1 MGMRVKQLSQL
12 RNRIVVITGATSGIG
27 AVTAAKLAE
36 AGAVPIIT
44 GRSASK
50 LAAMRGRVS
59 GRCGFYELDVTD
71 NADVQRVVDRI
82 ATDFGRIDVLVNNA
96 GFGLFERFED
106 APLEHFAKMM
116 DTNYMGTVRCAKAVL
131 PYMKSQGN
139 GHIVN
144 IASMAGKLS
153 TAKASGYAATKH
165 AVLGL
170 TNALRAELAPDGI
183 AVSAVNPGPIDTP
196 FLETADPGG
205 GYAASVKGYLL
216 KPAQVADTIVRVIA
230 KRTPEVDL
238 PLSAGIGIR
247 LYGLAPRFADKTLG
261 KLLNRK

>member
-1 MGMRVKQLSQL
+1 MRLLSKL
-12 RNRIVVITGATSGIG
+12 SDKIVVITGATSGIG
-27 AVTAAKLAE
+27 AATAVKLAE
-36 AGAVPIIT
+36 AGAVPVIT
-44 GRSASK
+44 GRSANK
-50 LAAMRGRVS
+50 LAAIQSSMS
-59 GRCGFYELDVTD
+59 GRFGLYQLDVTD
-71 NADVQRVVDRI
+71 PADVQRVMDRI
-82 ATDFGRIDVLVNNA
+82 AADFGRIDVLVNNA

-106 APLEHFAKMM
+106 APLDHFAKMM

-131 PYMKSQGN
+131 PYMKQQGD

-170 TNALRAELAPDGI
+170 TNALRAELAPEGI

-196 FLETADPGG
+196 FLTTADPGG
-205 GYAASVKGYLL
+205 AYAASVKSYLL
-216 KPAQVADTIVRVIA
+216 KPSQVADAIVRVIA
-230 KRTPEVDL
+230 RRTPEVDL

-247 LYGLAPRFADKTLG
+247 LYGLAPRFADRTFG